1 MSLAEIFKELPKL
14 KRDERRELARKLFD
28 CADEE
33 AVVLADCDHRADAR
47 FLMLDALEAE
57 DGQTGTR

>member
-1 MSLAEIFKELPKL
+1 MSLAEIVEELPKL

-28 CADEE
+28 FADEE
-33 AVVLADCDHRADAR
+33 AAVLADCDRRADAR
-47 FLMLDALEAE
+47 FLMLDALEAD